1 MAGSYEAI
9 NETTHLSRM
18 YPGHHGLHLRNV
30 VEMPRLQ
37 SVEGRTV
44 MITLLLLT
52 LINVVI
58 LLCNVTILNA
68 VLKAYSEMTKT
79 KLLRKMTSDD

>member
-1 MAGSYEAI
+1 
-9 NETTHLSRM
+9 
-18 YPGHHGLHLRNV
+18 
-30 VEMPRLQ
+30 
-37 SVEGRTV
+37 

-58 LLCNVTILNA
+58 LLSNITILHA

-79 KLLRKMTSDD
+79 KLLRKMTDE